1 MSYATA
7 KEWRDA
13 WTGEAGR
20 WRDKKATRA
29 ALQAFDRINASE
41 LDRVR
46 TLKRIADACID
57 AQHYQPDAD
66 PGVKYRRAMSEQRH
80 KTKLANLAAA
90 AHTLAMACER
100 ADRAM
105 FYALPGGDNALQV
118 RLARPHDD
126 QLVDVMKMGAA
137 WFNELEQRLKKEMP
151 ELHGGPFL
159 HRFTFGNLHFD
170 AAIEAGRKPEVS
182 TMLAFELVFYL
193 RMFTAGRAADSW
205 QVGQDMPKDGEP
217 CYKLAAMFCNATLG
231 SQLDDGQIEDRLRHL
246 SPGIGLQPWPKNA
259 E

>member
-1 MSYATA
+1 VPYATA
-7 KEWRDA
+7 KEWRNA

-29 ALQAFDRINASE
+29 ALHAFDQINASE

-66 PGVKYRRAMSEQRH
+66 PGVKYRRAMSEQRA
-80 KTKLANLAAA
+80 KVAKLAAA
-90 AHTLAMACER
+90 AHTLAKACER

-105 FYALPGGDNALQV
+105 FWSLDGGSNALQV
-118 RLARPHDD
+118 RLARPHDG

-137 WFNELEQRLKKEMP
+137 WFNELEQGLKKKMP
-151 ELHGGPFL
+151 ELHGGPFFD
-159 HRFTFGNLHFD
+159 RFTIGNLHFD
-170 AAIEAGRKPEVS
+170 AAIEAGRKPKVS

-217 CYKLAAMFCNATLG
+217 HHQLAAMFCNATLG
-231 SQLDDGQIEDRLRHL
+231 SQLDDEQVRDRLRKL
-246 SPGIGLQPWPKNA
+246 PPGIGLKPWPKNA